1 MDFDSYYKK
10 QALDKLP
17 SYQGAS
23 CQRGYGFGDVFKRFF
38 KWIVPVLKKNAVPI
52 AKKVG
57 KSALKTAVNIASDGL
72 EGQDLKTSAKNR
84 IKESIINFTNQSG
97 KGYKR
102 KHRGVIPDHFKIN
115 KKLPKK
121 KKIAKRR
128 LDIFDSIKQ

>member
-1 MDFDSYYKK
+1 MSFEKYYTD
-10 QALDKLP
+10 QANSKLP
-17 SYQGAS
+17 VFRGSAY
-23 CQRGYGFGDVFKRFF
+23 QRGYGFGDVFKKIFR
-38 KWIVPVLKKNAVPI
+38 WIVPIVKEHAKPI

-121 KKIAKRR
+121 KKITKRR